1 MTNKLK
7 LTQMVGGAA
16 VLVGYVWT
24 TTAIVRKWPD
34 TATWIMWATLVFL
47 VVVLVL
53 GYRAARSRLHN
64 FKGGKWAA
72 AVLLLGGDTT
82 SNRTGVTPTQ
92 RAVGF
97 AILMLVIFTKSAI
110 VLIWP
115 DYPAWVS
122 WVEISIALAVTA
134 FFIYKIARNK
144 TPDY

>member
-7 LTQMVGGAA
+7 LTQMVGGFAA
-16 VLVGYVWT
+16 LIVYVWT

-34 TATWIMWATLVFL
+34 TAMWIMWATVVFF
-47 VVVLVL
+47 VVVLAL

-82 SNRTGVTPTQ
+82 SNQTAVTPTQ
-92 RAVGF
+92 SAIGF
-97 AILMLVIFTKSAI
+97 AILMLVIFTGTAI

-122 WVEISIALAVTA
+122 WVQLSIALAVAA
-134 FFIYKIARNK
+134 FFIYKVARKK
-144 TPDY
+144 TPDW

>member
-1 MTNKLK
+1 
-7 LTQMVGGAA
+7 VGGAA
-16 VLVGYVWT
+16 AFIVYSLT

-34 TATWIMWATLVFL
+34 TATWIMWATLVLF
-47 VVVLVL
+47 VLVL
-53 GYRAARSRLHN
+53 ALCYRAARSVLHS
-64 FKGGKWAA
+64 FKGSKWAA
-72 AVLLLGGDTT
+72 AVLLVGGDTT

-97 AILMLVIFTKSAI
+97 AVLMVVIFTNIAI

-122 WVEISIALAVTA
+122 WVGLSIALAVAA

-144 TPDY
+144 TSGY